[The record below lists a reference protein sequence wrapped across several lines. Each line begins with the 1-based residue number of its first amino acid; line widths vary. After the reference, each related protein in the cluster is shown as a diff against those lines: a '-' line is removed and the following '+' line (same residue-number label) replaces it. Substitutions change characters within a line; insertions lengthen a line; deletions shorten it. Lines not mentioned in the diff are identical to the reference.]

1 MLYSTFETW
10 QLFLCRWEV
19 LWAGDT
25 FIPQTLAKTITGE
38 RKAPWHKRAVHSP
51 DDWQSFLH
59 LHPLPLEVCKVSN
72 SYSWE
77 AALGC
82 LGFLFLQWEDT
93 SETIKQNQQCQV
105 HFCHSLWSTQSK
117 NSQPSAKV
125 FSFWVAKYQV
135 AELEVCLGSCA
146 GLQRISLVRPEHDGG
161 WREAG
166 NGNK

>member
-10 QLFLCRWEV
+10 QLFLCRWEA

-25 FIPQTLAKTITGE
+25 FIPQTLTKTITGE
-38 RKAPWHKRAVHSP
+38 RKAPWHKWAVHSP
-51 DDWQSFLH
+51 CDWQSFLR
-59 LHPLPLEVCKVSN
+59 LHPLPSEVCKVKLIQLRGSFRV
-72 SYSWE
+72 SWLSVSPVGRHIRNHQTKP
-77 AALGC
+77 AVSSP
-82 LGFLFLQWEDT
+82 FLSQ
-93 SETIKQNQQCQV
+93 
-105 HFCHSLWSTQSK
+105 SLWSTQSK

-161 WREAG
+161 WREAV